1 MKNSV
6 KILALFLIAAAAIS
20 LSACGKVSSPEPIQG
35 SGYPHSYPR
44 R

>member
-1 MKNSV
+1 MHFCSKIFY
-6 KILALFLIAAAAIS
+6 ILALMVVLCS
-20 LSACGKVSSPEPIQG
+20 VSACGKVSSPVPLEG